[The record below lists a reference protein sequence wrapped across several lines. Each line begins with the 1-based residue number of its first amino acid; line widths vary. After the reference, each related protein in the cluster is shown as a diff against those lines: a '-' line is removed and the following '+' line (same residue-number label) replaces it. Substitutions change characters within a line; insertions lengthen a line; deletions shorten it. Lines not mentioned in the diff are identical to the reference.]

1 MIATLTELERSCI
14 NTLIP
19 LLDNEPGY
27 SDVST
32 RDLARATGIPMKIFR
47 GVIGS
52 LVKKDVLVVDDSCGV
67 EIVYL
72 QTSHWNLHPRWV
84 ACRG

>member
-1 MIATLTELERSCI
+1 MTLTELERSCI
-14 NTLIP
+14 DTLIP

-32 RDLARATGIPMKIFR
+32 RDLAGAAGIPMKIFR

-52 LVKKDVLVVDDSCGV
+52 LVKKDILVVDESCGV

-72 QTSHWNLHPRWV
+72 QISHWNLHPRWA